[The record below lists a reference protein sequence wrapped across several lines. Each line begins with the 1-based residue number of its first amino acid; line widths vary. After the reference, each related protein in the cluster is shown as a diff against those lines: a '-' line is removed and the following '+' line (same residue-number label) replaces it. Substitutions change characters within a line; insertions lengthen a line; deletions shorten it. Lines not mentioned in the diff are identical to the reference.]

1 MSSNVSESGKKQE
14 SADSVLLIAERDK
27 YLQENSILL
36 GNARQILEKV
46 IAVVIMSRRWTMLL
60 ITADP
65 GSKRR
70 DSLRR

>member
-46 IAVVIMSRRWTMLL
+46 RKIREVADREGYRRGYHESTMDDVI
-60 ITADP
+60 DH
-65 GSKRR
+65 G
-70 DSLRR
+70 